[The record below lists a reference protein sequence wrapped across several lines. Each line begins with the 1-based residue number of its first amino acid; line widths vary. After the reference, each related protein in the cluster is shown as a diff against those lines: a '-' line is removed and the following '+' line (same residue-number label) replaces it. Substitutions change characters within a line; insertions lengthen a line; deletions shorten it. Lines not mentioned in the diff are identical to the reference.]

1 MELLI
6 GTSGAQ
12 KHQLKFCLNAH
23 SSAFRHFAENKIL
36 SNEPNVT
43 MFANKIYSTER

>member
-1 MELLI
+1 MELLLGI
-6 GTSGAQ
+6 SGAQ
-12 KHQLKFCLNAH
+12 KHQLKYCLIAH

-43 MFANKIYSTER
+43 IFAS